1 MSQKTEHEKLHG
13 DIVGFRFVIVI
24 VGHRSELGKG
34 LLTFQVEKL
43 LSLTLLKNVKKN
55 ILSFSPAGEDHPHS
69 FDEKGKRHTPIKCGM
84 TNTPSYKR

>member
-43 LSLTLLKNVKKN
+43 LSLTLLKNVKK
-55 ILSFSPAGEDHPHS
+55 IYFLSRQL
-69 FDEKGKRHTPIKCGM
+69 EKTTRTLLTRKVNVIPR
-84 TNTPSYKR
+84 